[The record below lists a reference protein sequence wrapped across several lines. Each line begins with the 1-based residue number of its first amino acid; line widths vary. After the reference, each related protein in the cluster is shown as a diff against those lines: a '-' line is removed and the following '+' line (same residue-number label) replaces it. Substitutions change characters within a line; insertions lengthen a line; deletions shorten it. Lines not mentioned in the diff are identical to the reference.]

1 MSTPFQQELQHYLK
15 IQQELARDNDGKY
28 VAIKGEEVLGIYDDY
43 KQAAN
48 AVYIA
53 HEYGTV
59 MMKKISSDPNS
70 HIIISNSPR
79 ISYAT

>member
-1 MSTPFQQELQHYLK
+1 MNAPFQQELEHYLK

-28 VAIKGEEVLGIYDDY
+28 VAIKGDKVLGIFDDY

-48 AVYIA
+48 TVYIA

-59 MMKKISSDPNS
+59 MMQKISKDPNS
-70 HIIISNSPR
+70 HIIISNTPR
-79 ISYAT
+79 VSYAT

>member
-1 MSTPFQQELQHYLK
+1 MSATFQQEMEHYLK
-15 IQQELARDNDGKY
+15 IQQDLALDNDGKY
-28 VAIKGEEVLGIYDDY
+28 VAIKGEEVLGIFDDY

-48 AVYIA
+48 TVYIA
-53 HEYGTV
+53 HEQGTV
-59 MMKKISSDPNS
+59 LMKKISKDPNS